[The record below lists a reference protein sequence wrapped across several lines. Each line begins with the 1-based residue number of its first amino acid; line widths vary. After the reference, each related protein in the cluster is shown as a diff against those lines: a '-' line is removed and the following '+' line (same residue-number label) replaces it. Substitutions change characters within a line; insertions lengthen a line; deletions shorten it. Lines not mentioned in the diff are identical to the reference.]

1 VREEGK
7 GKALVAMAAAA
18 QPGAD
23 YWALGICLELT
34 GTLLNASGKQSIKY
48 ALLTRRHAYWVLG
61 VLLFSVLY
69 PFLDILALNFAPA
82 SLVFSFDGMIVVWN
96 VLLAPYTLGEPV
108 TRSKLTAALVVT
120 TGTICAGAFGS
131 KAESVQTPEGYL
143 LLLGTPSAI
152 AFYVIYVA
160 LSLSG
165 LFLARSIEPSGRV
178 GGLVQSML
186 AGWIAGIG
194 FPLKVCV
201 QLVRVGAPWGPM
213 LYLLLLLTASA
224 QILAIYG
231 LTYALRRHE
240 ATFVVPIYEG
250 TMIFAAG
257 VSGYAVLEDY
267 RTLPVWSC
275 VLYWVSI
282 TILLLG
288 LYLITFWPH
297 TLLGDGDARVPWLSC
312 LLRDRPPVLGH
323 VVGTSSPPADE
334 PPRGGLPEVAGGGA
348 LLKGSAD
355 AKLLDETTS
364 LVRGAAA
371 PASATRSPRR
381 A

>member
-1 VREEGK
+1 
-7 GKALVAMAAAA
+7 
-18 QPGAD
+18 
-23 YWALGICLELT
+23 
-34 GTLLNASGKQSIKY
+34 
-48 ALLTRRHAYWVLG
+48 
-61 VLLFSVLY
+61 
-69 PFLDILALNFAPA
+69 
-82 SLVFSFDGMIVVWN
+82 
-96 VLLAPYTLGEPV
+96 
-108 TRSKLTAALVVT
+108 
-120 TGTICAGAFGS
+120 
-131 KAESVQTPEGYL
+131 
-143 LLLGTPSAI
+143 
-152 AFYVIYVA
+152 
-160 LSLSG
+160 
-165 LFLARSIEPSGRV
+165 
-178 GGLVQSML
+178 
-186 AGWIAGIG
+186 
-194 FPLKVCV
+194 
-201 QLVRVGAPWGPM
+201 
-213 LYLLLLLTASA
+213 
-224 QILAIYG
+224 
-231 LTYALRRHE
+231 
-240 ATFVVPIYEG
+240 
-250 TMIFAAG
+250 MIFAAG